1 MNKVILV
8 GRIVKDPV
16 VNENGG
22 TKTAKFSVAVQ
33 RDFKNKDGKYE
44 ADFPNCTAFGKTADL
59 ISTYFHKGSQIGID
73 GRISTGSYTNKE
85 GNKVYTT
92 EVLVKSVEFIG
103 SKADNEAARPQTP
116 KQTPQSGADGFM
128 NIPEGV
134 DDLPLFG

>member
-22 TKTAKFSVAVQ
+22 TKTAKFSIAVQ

-103 SKADNEAARPQTP
+103 SKADSQTAQAKP
-116 KQTPQSGADGFM
+116 ESEGFM

-134 DDLPLFG
+134 DDVPFG

>member
-22 TKTAKFSVAVQ
+22 TKTAKFSIAVQ
-33 RDFKNKDGKYE
+33 RDYKNKDGKYE

-103 SKADNEAARPQTP
+103 SKAENDSAQAKKEESPKSEA
-116 KQTPQSGADGFM
+116 ADGFM
-128 NIPEGV
+128 NVPDSI
-134 DDLPLFG
+134 DDVPFG